1 MSEIPSAFISK
12 KTFRSL
18 PQLAMWT
25 WLIVLITDAVIFQRF
40 AYTFSRVLGVWIVGI
55 IVSFLFEWA
64 RYKNLNAT
72 ERSEYGS
79 KFFLLLN
86 AFLIFLYASS
96 YSGLTKQIGAWG
108 ELDFTSNSGTG
119 TIKAAFPLDIK
130 EWGIPLLAKQTAYF
144 PDVLMMAENENF
156 KKENEQLKDSLAAN
170 ARQNNQDTIALLHN
184 QIISL
189 TGLLNTCRQSL
200 NTSQRYGA
208 DTSTI
213 TIYSNQII
221 SLTDS
226 LQMCQSSGQRLQGL
240 NNRQAAAIKQLQ
252 SELNACKSGK
262 PQPIQ

>member
-40 AYTFSRVLGVWIVGI
+40 AYTFSRVAGVWIVGM

-64 RYKNLNAT
+64 RYKNLSDA

-108 ELDFTSNSGTG
+108 ELDFTSDSSAGTV
-119 TIKAAFPLDIK
+119 KATFLSDIK
-130 EWGIPLLAKQTAYF
+130 EWSIPLLAKQTAYF
-144 PDVLMMAENENF
+144 PDVLMMAENEAF
-156 KKENEQLKDSLAAN
+156 KKENEQLKDSLALN
-170 ARQNNQDTIALLHN
+170 ARQNNPDTITLLHN

-189 TGLLNTCRQSL
+189 TDLLNNCQQNF
-200 NTSQRYGA
+200 NTSHKAGS

-213 TIYSNQII
+213 MTYSNRII
-221 SLTDS
+221 SLIDS
-226 LQMCQSSGQRLQGL
+226 LKMCQSAGQRLQGL
-240 NNRQAAAIKQLQ
+240 NNRQAVTIKQLQ
-252 SELNACKSGK
+252 AELNACKSSK